1 MLSRYVEIRT
11 TDAHS
16 VIDRKTGERL
26 NLAGPVTIGDHVW
39 IGMGAIISKGV
50 TIGDD
55 NIVGARSFVTKSFV
69 GSGTIIAGAPA
80 KVIKSGVTWSRLLR
94 KRYSE
99 AEMEAWRQ

>member
-1 MLSRYVEIRT
+1 MLSRHIEIHT

-16 VIDRKTGERL
+16 VIDRETGERFDL
-26 NLAGPVTIGDHVW
+26 GGPVTIGDHVW

-69 GSGTIIAGAPA
+69 DSGTIIAGAPA
-80 KVIKSGVTWSRLLR
+80 KVIKTGVTWSRLLR
-94 KRYSE
+94 TRYSE
-99 AEMEAWRQ
+99 ADMEAWRQ